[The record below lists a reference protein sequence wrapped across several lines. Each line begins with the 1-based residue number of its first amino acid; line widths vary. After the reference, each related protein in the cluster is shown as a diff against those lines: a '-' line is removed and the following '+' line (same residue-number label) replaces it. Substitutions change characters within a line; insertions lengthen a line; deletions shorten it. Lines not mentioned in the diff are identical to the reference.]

1 MELSYGAILW
11 SFPGNFL
18 WNYSR
23 NLSQETY
30 HKRLTFWTRNHLG
43 QHLISS
49 TPFSGSSR
57 QQHRQFVP
65 PACRGRRHR
74 GRRYRLRKRNH
85 PGANVVILFTSSL
98 TKRQNKSVLL
108 VQSLTI
114 EMSTWVG
121 SRLVVNNRLGWKDLL
136 GTNDVAYLA
145 QT

>member
-1 MELSYGAILW
+1 MELSYGAFHW
-11 SFPGNFL
+11 NFL

-23 NLSQETY
+23 NLSQETS
-30 HKRLTFWTRNHLG
+30 HKRLTFGTRNHLG

-85 PGANVVILFTSSL
+85 PGANVMILITSSL
-98 TKRQNKSVLL
+98 MKRQNMFVFL
-108 VQSLTI
+108 VHSLTI
-114 EMSTWVG
+114 EISPWVG
-121 SRLVVNNRLGWKDLL
+121 FGIVVNNRIGWQGLP
-136 GTNDVAYLA
+136 GTNALAYLA
-145 QT
+145 